1 MDVGDWLRSLGFG
14 AYAEAFAGNGI
25 DLGILAELTN
35 DDLKDLGVARLADRR
50 AMLKAIALLP
60 TNSAKRLDPLSST
73 AIGER
78 RQVAVLFA
86 DLTDFT
92 RLSIKIGAEET
103 HAMLNRYFE
112 LVDGIIESYGGRVD
126 KHIGDNV
133 MAVFGAPIAHHDDSL
148 RAVFA
153 AIEIHERITS
163 LTTDSGSGLQAHI
176 GIASGQ
182 VVASGTGSLAH
193 HEYTVTGEAVNL
205 AARLQDQAGPGETLI
220 SGPLYRT
227 IADRVSCEALG
238 EVAMKGLEEPVLRR
252 QAARAQV
259 ERAIEPAEGEGLWE
273 PRLCRRRDRQT
284 WSEQA
289 SAGVTSRQ
297 APTISVSTSWMI
309 GSS

>member
-163 LTTDSGSGLQAHI
+163 LTTDSGSGLPALQPLRLRR
-176 GIASGQ
+176 GRRR
-182 VVASGTGSLAH
+182 AH
-193 HEYTVTGEAVNL
+193 HRTRPRVH
-205 AARLQDQAGPGETLI
+205 R
-220 SGPLYRT
+220 PL
-227 IADRVSCEALG
+227 LG
-238 EVAMKGLEEPVLRR
+238 EPVRHALRAHSGKR
-252 QAARAQV
+252 PPV
-259 ERAIEPAEGEGLWE
+259 G
-273 PRLCRRRDRQT
+273 
-284 WSEQA
+284 
-289 SAGVTSRQ
+289 
-297 APTISVSTSWMI
+297 AP
-309 GSS
+309 